1 MSERVDSKTLFVK
14 QIQGHSQSL
23 CDLLGCDTTVPAPSN
38 IIERCAVGTRM
49 LAGTSALMGFPQ
61 WERALVAFEEL
72 LVRYNETGLLWDE
85 RIAQVT
91 FELIEKEEALVFA
104 HENKLGADFESDN
117 HVEALA
123 ALGAEIAALHESI
136 KAAVNTPVQ
145 KAPGAEA
152 PGAKAPG
159 AKAPGAKA
167 PGAKAP
173 SPDVAPQRQPAPEA
187 AAPQDNPAP
196 MNGAVT
202 EIKNVYQSLLAGL
215 EAGGAFATREWQSS
229 DIADIRNQ
237 LCLLDFYICS
247 IGQMVEHQSP
257 SVVTRKC
264 GLLPLR
270 TVLNDFANEV
280 SGGGE
285 HALDIVLTDN
295 NTMIDPRLL
304 PTAGAILQ
312 RMITDVFNRSESDAL
327 GVAIDVKE
335 HNKAL
340 HWRLTDNGNNFIS
353 DSQLDHE
360 DQLAFY
366 PGLKDVRKLL
376 ARYHGVLWVES
387 HDEHEVRFEFTLPA
401 SKSMDSFVTWG
412 QGGCAFG
419 IRSVQL
425 CNLMASGSA
434 PRKKDSYGEFLT
446 IDNKRVPLLTLDV
459 FFKDAP
465 SGGNYIAVIGS
476 LEKRVGFYVPDEGAL
491 VEGKTLESGVPVW
504 QGPAHLVAQID
515 NARIALLDADQILAE
530 FRNVT
535 GELNAEGVSGGVVK
549 DESKRA
555 NSQATFGSAVRTP
568 PDHSSISNDTG
579 EIDVLVVEQSES
591 LRDMFAEIL
600 SHHQLVAAYACEVDE
615 AIGLIRNRDP
625 RVIISEFRMP
635 TMAAKFLVEAL
646 DKEGRR
652 IPVLVTTSQSGKTA
666 DLLVEKLG
674 AAGYLSKPLNREEVA
689 SRINSFLAERAQT

>member
-1 MSERVDSKTLFVK
+1 
-14 QIQGHSQSL
+14 
-23 CDLLGCDTTVPAPSN
+23 
-38 IIERCAVGTRM
+38 
-49 LAGTSALMGFPQ
+49 
-61 WERALVAFEEL
+61 
-72 LVRYNETGLLWDE
+72 
-85 RIAQVT
+85 
-91 FELIEKEEALVFA
+91 
-104 HENKLGADFESDN
+104 
-117 HVEALA
+117 
-123 ALGAEIAALHESI
+123 
-136 KAAVNTPVQ
+136 
-145 KAPGAEA
+145 
-152 PGAKAPG
+152 
-159 AKAPGAKA
+159 
-167 PGAKAP
+167 
-173 SPDVAPQRQPAPEA
+173 
-187 AAPQDNPAP
+187 
-196 MNGAVT
+196 
-202 EIKNVYQSLLAGL
+202 L
-215 EAGGAFATREWQSS
+215 EAGGAFASREWQSS

-237 LCLLDFYICS
+237 LCLFDFYICS

-280 SGGGE
+280 SGKGE
-285 HALDIVLTDN
+285 RALDIVLTDN
-295 NTMIDPRLL
+295 NTEIDPRLL

-387 HDEHEVRFEFTLPA
+387 RDEHEVRFEFTLPA
-401 SKSMDSFVTWG
+401 SKSLDSFVTWG
-412 QGGCAFG
+412 QGAGAFG

-425 CNLMASGSA
+425 CNLMVSGEA

-446 IDNKRVPLLTLDV
+446 IDNKRVPLLKLDV

-465 SGGNYIAVIGS
+465 SGGNYLAVIGS
-476 LEKRVGFYVPDEGAL
+476 LEKRVAFYVPDEGAL

-504 QGPAHLVAQID
+504 QGPAHLVAQVGP
-515 NARIALLDADQILAE
+515 ARIALLDADQILAE

-535 GELNAEGVSGGVVK
+535 GELTAEGVSGGVVE
-549 DESKRA
+549 DESERA
-555 NSQATFGSAVRTP
+555 NSRATFDSADRTP
-568 PDHSSISNDTG
+568 PDHSSISNDAG
-579 EIDVLVVEQSES
+579 EVDVLVLEQSES
-591 LRDMFAEIL
+591 LRDMFADIL
-600 SHHQLVAAYACEVDE
+600 SHHQIGAAYACEVDE
-615 AIGLIRNRDP
+615 ALGLIRNREP

-635 TMAAKFLVEAL
+635 TMAAKVLVEAL
-646 DKEGRR
+646 DKEERR

-674 AAGYLSKPLNREEVA
+674 AAGYLSKPLNRDEVA
-689 SRINSFLAERAQT
+689 SRISSFLAERAQT